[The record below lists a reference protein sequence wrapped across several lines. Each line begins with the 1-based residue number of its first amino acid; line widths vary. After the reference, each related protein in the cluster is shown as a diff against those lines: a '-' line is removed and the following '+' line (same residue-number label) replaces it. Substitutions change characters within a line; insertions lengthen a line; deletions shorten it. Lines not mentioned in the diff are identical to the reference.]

1 MSFIEVVEVGPRD
14 GLQAEPEI
22 VSTADKAQFVRRSL
36 AAGIRRLEVTS
47 FVHPKRV
54 PQMADAEDLLAC
66 LEKLPDSCFMGL
78 ALNERG
84 VQRALA
90 AGVDEIGF
98 VVVASNTFNLKNQGV
113 SSEQSVEAFGKVCAM
128 AQAAGTPVSLTLSAA
143 WGCPFEGLVEPARVL
158 ELLDLCLP
166 FGPSEI
172 GLADTIGV
180 AVPRAV
186 TSLVK
191 GVQKAA
197 GDLPVRCH
205 FHNTRNTGI
214 ANALAA
220 AEAGAQRLDASTGG
234 IGGCPF
240 APAATG
246 NVAMEDM
253 LYALHNSGFE
263 TGVDLAQVL
272 ETASWLDGV
281 MGKPVPSM
289 LSRAGDFRFEARP

>member
-14 GLQAEPEI
+14 GLQSEPEI

-36 AAGIRRLEVTS
+36 DAGIRRLEVTS

-54 PQMADAEDLLAC
+54 PQMADAEDLMGELT
-66 LEKLPDSCFMGL
+66 KLDDSCFMGL

-84 VQRALA
+84 VQRALD
-90 AGVDEIGF
+90 AGVDEVGF
-98 VVVASNTFNLKNQGV
+98 VVIASDTFNLKNQGV
-113 SSEQSVEAFGKVCAM
+113 TSEESVAAFGRVCAM

-143 WGCPFEGLVEPARVL
+143 WGCPFEGLVEQSRVL

-166 FGPSEI
+166 YGPSEI

-180 AVPRAV
+180 AVPKDV
-186 TSLVK
+186 TTLVQ

-220 AEAGAQRLDASTGG
+220 AEAGSQRLDASTGG

-246 NVAMEDM
+246 NIAMEDL
-253 LYALHNSGFE
+253 LYALHNSGFK

-272 ETASWLDGV
+272 DTAAWLDQV

-289 LSRAGDFRFEARP
+289 LSRAGDFLFEKRA

>member
-1 MSFIEVVEVGPRD
+1 MSQIEVVEVGPRD
-14 GLQAEPEI
+14 GLQSELEI
-22 VSTADKAQFVRRSL
+22 VSTEHKAEFVRRSL
-36 AAGIRRLEVTS
+36 DAGIRRLEVTS

-54 PQMADAEDLLAC
+54 PQMADAEDLMATA
-66 LEKLPDSCFMGL
+66 PRTDDSCFIGL

-84 VQRALA
+84 CQRALD
-90 AGVDEIGF
+90 AGVDMVGF
-98 VVVASNTFNLKNQGV
+98 VVVSSNTFNQKNQGV
-113 SSEQSVEAFGKVCAM
+113 TSEESVQAFGRVCDM
-128 AQAAGTPVSLTLSAA
+128 ATAAGTPVSLTLAAA
-143 WGCPFEGLVEPARVL
+143 WGCPFEGLVEPATVL
-158 ELLDLCLP
+158 RLLEACLP

-180 AVPRAV
+180 SVPRKV
-186 TSLVK
+186 TGLVK
-191 GVQKAA
+191 EVQAIA
-197 GDLPVRCH
+197 GDLPLRCH

-220 AEAGAQRLDASTGG
+220 ADAGAQRLDASTGG

-263 TGVDLAQVL
+263 TGVDLATVL
-272 ETASWLDGV
+272 ETAKWLDGI
-281 MGKPVPSM
+281 MGKPMPSM
-289 LSRAGDFRFEARP
+289 LSRAGDFRFEARS